1 MDPKKIPALPL
12 PRIWTSG
19 PNLLI
24 ALWLGYLPP
33 SDLPLG
39 LATSPVSHSTWH
51 RGGRRSGQGRWGGR
65 HSPTLTH
72 AHPWRRSPMLTH
84 THPWRRSPTLTHADV
99 VLTAVTPDVVWHFK
113 SKQRQGLFIVISFKS
128 FFLRLSHC
136 VCGGQKTTFMSW
148 FLPSTTWLWAL
159 HSGSLAWQH
168 FTH

>member
-65 HSPTLTH
+65 HHPHSPMLTHGCAHPCSPTLTH
-72 AHPWRRSPMLTH
+72 GGAHPRSPMPMWFLQPSHQMLYGISNLNKDKDFLLLFPLKVFSYDLATVCVVV
-84 THPWRRSPTLTHADV
+84 RR
-99 VLTAVTPDVVWHFK
+99 
-113 SKQRQGLFIVISFKS
+113 
-128 FFLRLSHC
+128 RLS
-136 VCGGQKTTFMSW
+136 
-148 FLPSTTWLWAL
+148 
-159 HSGSLAWQH
+159 
-168 FTH
+168 